1 MWYGAVRKFYRDFE
15 EFFCSDGTQRKK
27 KIYAFISEMS
37 VHRPL
42 HSISKAV
49 FLKRKEKARSLEM

>member
-15 EFFCSDGTQRKK
+15 EIFFARMAHNGK

-42 HSISKAV
+42 HSISKTV